1 MQGKTLSNYI
11 FEKFMNF
18 GHEFR
23 LHVTEDGCFYTC
35 RKALKQD
42 VPEDQKWRRH
52 DDICVWFLETN
63 ENFHKPNSW
72 NDIVSDCVKA
82 LKAVGADLLSF
93 DVRVQTPR
101 DKDGNSRPYQEYILL
116 ECNSASSMDNGT
128 GEVSVCAQKYIDE
141 IPKIIIRKAKQ
152 NGR

>member
-1 MQGKTLSNYI
+1 MSKKNCESEARKKIAASIGATPEEIYFTSGRAD
-11 FEKFMNF
+11 
-18 GHEFR
+18 GH
-23 LHVTEDGCFYTC
+23 L
-35 RKALKQD
+35 
-42 VPEDQKWRRH
+42 
-52 DDICVWFLETN
+52 
-63 ENFHKPNSW
+63 
-72 NDIVSDCVKA
+72 KA

>member
-1 MQGKTLSNYI
+1 M
-11 FEKFMNF
+11 
-18 GHEFR
+18 
-23 LHVTEDGCFYTC
+23 
-35 RKALKQD
+35 
-42 VPEDQKWRRH
+42 
-52 DDICVWFLETN
+52 
-63 ENFHKPNSW
+63 
-72 NDIVSDCVKA
+72 KA

-101 DKDGNSRPYQEYILL
+101 DKDGNLRPYQEYILL